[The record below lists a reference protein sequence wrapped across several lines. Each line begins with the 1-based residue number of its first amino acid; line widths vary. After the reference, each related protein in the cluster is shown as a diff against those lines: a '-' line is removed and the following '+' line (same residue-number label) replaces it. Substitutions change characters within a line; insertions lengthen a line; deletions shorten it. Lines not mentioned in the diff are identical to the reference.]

1 MIEFAPKSP
10 LLDHDQAWLYT
21 ATCTHNDKYD
31 WRIPNDDEY
40 YDSDMNEILNGY
52 GWVDDGSIILEEESS
67 VILDI
72 VMPVRTK
79 DD

>member
-52 GWVDDGSIILEEESS
+52 
-67 VILDI
+67 
-72 VMPVRTK
+72 
-79 DD
+79 